1 MGLFAALGIE
11 DKQAAGPSKPS
22 FLGRCGAIG
31 AFAAFAPGEAVQ
43 GLMNG
48 LTSEALRDANNHG
61 SLTFYVVMS
70 TAMLMGVYAVAYS
83 IALTIGQNRY
93 LHRPRLG
100 SNEAVNGVG
109 GGALIGIVSGG
120 LAEGFFKI
128 AQAVGG
134 GNSLVIEAGRIV
146 AWAIFGGLIG
156 LGMSFII
163 PNLGRLRGLL
173 GGAAGG
179 AVGAV
184 GFILCTAIAGDA
196 AGRFIGM
203 AIVGWA
209 LGYAIG
215 LVEEASRAAWLQVT
229 HGNSREVVK
238 VSLGPDLVCVGSNSQ
253 RCSVWAQGARPVA
266 LRFRYVDGKVTCDDM
281 ASERSMVVDSGFQ
294 QQVGNVN
301 LVVCV
306 GNGAA
311 VPAGGG
317 PALPPPPVA
326 PPPPPPPAPARPIAP
341 RRAAS
346 GNATARPPGVPQP
359 LVPVQPVAPARRG
372 PTSPPPP
379 PPPPPPPRR

>member
-11 DKQAAGPSKPS
+11 GKQAAAPSKPS

-31 AFAAFAPGEAVQ
+31 AVAGFVPGEVVQ
-43 GLMNG
+43 GLMTG
-48 LTSEALRDANNHG
+48 LTIEALRDANNHG
-61 SLTFYVVMS
+61 SLVFYAVMS
-70 TAMLMGVYAVAYS
+70 TAMLMAVYAVAYS

-93 LHRPRLG
+93 LHRPWLG
-100 SNEAVNGVG
+100 SNEAVIGVG
-109 GGALIGIVSGG
+109 GGALVGIGAGG
-120 LAEGFFKI
+120 LAEVFFKI
-128 AQAVGG
+128 AQAIGG
-134 GNSLVIEAGRIV
+134 GNPLVVEAGRIV

-179 AVGAV
+179 AVGAL

-196 AGRFIGM
+196 VGRFIGM
-203 AIVGWA
+203 AIIGWA

-229 HGNSREVVK
+229 YGNSREVVK
-238 VSLGPDLVCVGSNSQ
+238 VSLGTDLVCVGSNSQ
-253 RCSVWAQGARPVA
+253 RCAVWAQGARPIA

-281 ASERSMVVDSGFQ
+281 ASERSMVVDPGFQ

-306 GNGAA
+306 GTGAA
-311 VPAGGG
+311 APAGGG
-317 PALPPPPVA
+317 PTLPLHPVT
-326 PPPPPPPAPARPIAP
+326 PPPPPPPPLPRPVAAP
-341 RRAAS
+341 RAAA
-346 GNATARPPGVPQP
+346 GNAAVRTPVVSPPPG
-359 LVPVQPVAPARRG
+359 PVQPVAPARRG
-372 PTSPPPP
+372 PP